1 MRSFHLQIAAPDGLR
16 YDGEADQLSVRGITG
31 DLAIM
36 AGHIPFMTA
45 LAKGTCRVYADGKIR
60 HAKCSGGYL
69 TVTKEVVRLLS
80 TDFTWDEEGEDR
92 KLS

>member
-1 MRSFHLQIAAPDGLR
+1 MKSFHLQIASPDGLR
-16 YDGEADQLSVRGITG
+16 YDGDADQLSVRSITG

-45 LAKGTCRVYADGKIR
+45 LAKGSCRVYAGRKIR

-80 TDFTWDEEGEDR
+80 TDFTWDDEG
-92 KLS
+92 

>member
-1 MRSFHLQIAAPDGLR
+1 MKSFRLQIAAPDGMR
-16 YDGEADQLSVRGITG
+16 FDGEANQLSVRAITG

-45 LAKGTCRVYADGKIR
+45 LAKGSCRVYADGKIR
-60 HAKCSGGYL
+60 HAHCSGGYL

-80 TDFTWDEEGEDR
+80 TSFTWDDE
-92 KLS
+92 K